1 MTLIFLDI
9 YEDIIS
15 LDNRNII
22 KIQFHIQHK
31 FSLIFNIVSFY
42 SYIDN
47 WDAL

>member
-1 MTLIFLDI
+1 MALIFLDI
-9 YEDIIS
+9 YEHIIS

-22 KIQFHIQHK
+22 KIHFHIHT

-47 WDAL
+47 WSAL